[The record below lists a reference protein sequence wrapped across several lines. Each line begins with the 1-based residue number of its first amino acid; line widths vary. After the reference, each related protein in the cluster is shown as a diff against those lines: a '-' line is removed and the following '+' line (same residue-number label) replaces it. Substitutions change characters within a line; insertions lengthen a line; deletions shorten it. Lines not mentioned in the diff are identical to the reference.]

1 MHAASSMRANVNGAA
16 TPKAGS
22 GEGAGTASSA
32 ASAAIVA
39 VPPGAQRLIGTV
51 GRLTNPDRFSRWV
64 LRRLSRLPD
73 VAEFTRG

>member
-1 MHAASSMRANVNGAA
+1 MIPLRTGPSSSSPSNVAEWSRL
-16 TPKAGS
+16 P
-22 GEGAGTASSA
+22 
-32 ASAAIVA
+32 
-39 VPPGAQRLIGTV
+39 AQRLIGTV